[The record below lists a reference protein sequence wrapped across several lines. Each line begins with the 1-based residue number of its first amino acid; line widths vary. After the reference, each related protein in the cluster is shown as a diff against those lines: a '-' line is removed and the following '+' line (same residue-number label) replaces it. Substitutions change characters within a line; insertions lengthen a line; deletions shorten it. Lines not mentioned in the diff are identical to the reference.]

1 MLVAAAAATA
11 KDREAPS
18 AALASLGRRYMNA
31 RRDPWGAVPE
41 ELDWA
46 IAHDAEL
53 QAAAQ
58 KAREGLVWHLA
69 QRFGPFDRRY
79 LDAILFVPRERF
91 VLPEDMDIS
100 AEDVP
105 TPLDLGGNATV
116 SAPHAYLLTFRLL
129 GLREGDHLLE
139 LGTGTGYGSALARY
153 IVGSEGHVT
162 SIEIDPRL
170 HDRAA
175 RLLGADRFGE
185 ADGATLLLGDGR
197 RLAAEVL
204 GGVASTRPTPT
215 KVAVTYALSAPPR
228 EVEELLPEGGC
239 VVAPVGPDSE
249 QELLRCERRGGTMHR
264 VAHGSV
270 RYVLERRSIEA

>member
-1 MLVAAAAATA
+1 MFTTTN
-11 KDREAPS
+11 DREAPNAL
-18 AALASLGRRYMNA
+18 AALAKRYANA
-31 RRDPWGAVPE
+31 RRDPWGPVPE

-46 IAHDAEL
+46 IAHDRDL
-53 QAAAQ
+53 MAAAQ
-58 KAREGLVWHLA
+58 KARESLVWNLA
-69 QRFGPFDRRY
+69 QKFGPFDRRY

-91 VLPEDMDIS
+91 VLPEDLVLS
-100 AEDVP
+100 AEDIP
-105 TPLDLGGNATV
+105 TPLDRPGNATV

-153 IVGSEGHVT
+153 IVGPEGHVT
-162 SIEIDPRL
+162 SIELDPRL

-175 RLLGADRFGE
+175 RLLGADRYGE
-185 ADGATLLLGDGR
+185 ADGVTLLLGDGR

-204 GGVASTRPTPT
+204 GGTFGRWPRPT
-215 KVAVTYALSAPPR
+215 KVAVTYALKAPPG

-239 VVAPVGPDSE
+239 LVAPVGPDNE
-249 QELLRCERRGGTMHR
+249 QKLLRCERRGGSMHR

-270 RYVLERRSIEA
+270 RYVLERRSVEA